1 VGSYVRNQQIPYA
14 ELKTMATDGCVIPGL
29 DDLDKKILGA
39 LQKNAKATMKEIAD
53 ATGVS
58 KNTVTAHIQKLES
71 SAFIKGY
78 YTILDCSKMGYR
90 EAILASL
97 RLNSTLSLAGIKE
110 KIDAM
115 PEIKF
120 AYITTGDYPVFVMAK
135 CLGHEH
141 AMRLI
146 EQLRNLP
153 GVEEVKTQMVLDR
166 IKEDPTVIIP

>member
-1 VGSYVRNQQIPYA
+1 VDKNGCSFEELDPKDKTILTEIQKDAKITIAALSKITDLSQTAVRA
-14 ELKTMATDGCVIPGL
+14 R
-29 DDLDKKILGA
+29 LDKLNKSFVRGYHA
-39 LQKNAKATMKEIAD
+39 L
-53 ATGVS
+53 
-58 KNTVTAHIQKLES
+58 
-71 SAFIKGY
+71 
-78 YTILDCSKMGYR
+78 LDCSKMGYR
-90 EAILASL
+90 EALLASL

-110 KIDAM
+110 RIDAM

-135 CLGHEH
+135 CLGHDH

>member
-1 VGSYVRNQQIPYA
+1 MDKNGCSFEELDPKDKTILTEIQKDAKITIAALSKITDLSQTAVRA
-14 ELKTMATDGCVIPGL
+14 R
-29 DDLDKKILGA
+29 LDKLNKSFVRGYHA
-39 LQKNAKATMKEIAD
+39 L
-53 ATGVS
+53 
-58 KNTVTAHIQKLES
+58 
-71 SAFIKGY
+71 
-78 YTILDCSKMGYR
+78 LDCSKMGYR
-90 EAILASL
+90 EALLASL

-110 KIDAM
+110 RIDAM

-135 CLGHEH
+135 CLGHDH

>member
-1 VGSYVRNQQIPYA
+1 MDKNECTYA
-14 ELKTMATDGCVIPGL
+14 ELDGTDKIILTEIQKDAKITIAALSDITKLSQTAVRAR
-29 DDLDKKILGA
+29 LDKLNKSFVRGYHA
-39 LQKNAKATMKEIAD
+39 L
-53 ATGVS
+53 
-58 KNTVTAHIQKLES
+58 
-71 SAFIKGY
+71 
-78 YTILDCSKMGYR
+78 LDCSKMGYR
-90 EAILASL
+90 EALLASL

-135 CLGHEH
+135 CLGHDH

>member
-1 VGSYVRNQQIPYA
+1 MVSRSEFIQVASMEKPDCKYEELDGRDKQI
-14 ELKTMATDGCVIPGL
+14 L
-29 DDLDKKILGA
+29 
-39 LQKNAKATMKEIAD
+39 
-53 ATGVS
+53 
-58 KNTVTAHIQKLES
+58 AHIQSDAKITIARLSDITGLSQTAVRARLAKLE
-71 SAFIKGY
+71 ATYIRGY
-78 YTILDCSKMGYR
+78 HALLDCSKMGYR
-90 EAILASL
+90 EALLASL
-97 RLNSTLSLAGIKE
+97 RLNNKLSLTGIKE
-110 KIDAM
+110 QIDSM

-135 CLGHEH
+135 CLGHDH

>member
-1 VGSYVRNQQIPYA
+1 MDKNNCSY
-14 ELKTMATDGCVIPGL
+14 EEL
-29 DDLDKKILGA
+29 DDKDKTILTEIQKDAKITIAALSEITGLSQTAVRARLDKLNKSFVRGYHA
-39 LQKNAKATMKEIAD
+39 L
-53 ATGVS
+53 
-58 KNTVTAHIQKLES
+58 
-71 SAFIKGY
+71 
-78 YTILDCSKMGYR
+78 LDCSKMGYR
-90 EAILASL
+90 EALLASL

-110 KIDAM
+110 QINNM

-141 AMRLI
+141 AMALI
-146 EQLRNLP
+146 ERLRNLP